1 MTTDEVKAEIRSLD
15 WQTRE
20 IVMLF
25 LDLLLQSEQ
34 TGKALPKVPENEGD
48 VIIL

>member
-15 WQTRE
+15 FRTRE

-34 TGKALPKVPENEGD
+34 TGKALPKVPETESE
-48 VIIL
+48 

>member
-1 MTTDEVKAEIRSLD
+1 MSREELKAEIRSLD

-25 LDLLLQSEQ
+25 LDLLLLSEQ
-34 TGKALPKVPENEGD
+34 TGAPLPQVPEAED
-48 VIIL
+48 TV

>member
-1 MTTDEVKAEIRSLD
+1 MNAEEVKAEIRSLD

-25 LDLLLQSEQ
+25 LDLLLQAEQ
-34 TGKALPKVPENEGD
+34 TGKVLPRVPEIED
-48 VIIL
+48 